1 MWGEGYLSGGGVTVW
16 ALIKGEAL
24 PEQMERPM
32 PRLTSDHI
40 LRDAV
45 WPHKHLTAAGFSP
58 GALVGKGFDGMVFEH
73 SPGKVV
79 KATTC
84 SGEVWFFD
92 WLMRTDRHPGF
103 PEPFDIAEIGRWK
116 GKKLYAV
123 VREDVQD
130 LLPRDFHR
138 IYGLA
143 EDLWPQVWTGQRTRQ
158 GWDEGCARVLA
169 RTADADRHLIFSLI
183 DALTWALERG
193 CDFVRVHDGNLGIR
207 GAQLVF
213 RDLSRC
219 FPPADWRFSPR
230 KTKRPSR

>member
-1 MWGEGYLSGGGVTVW
+1 MC
-16 ALIKGEAL
+16 ALIEDEAL
-24 PEQMERPM
+24 PEQMEPPM
-32 PRLTSDHI
+32 PRTTSDHI
-40 LRDAV
+40 PCDAV
-45 WPHKHLTAAGFSP
+45 WPHKHLTTAGFSP

-84 SGEVWFFD
+84 AGEVWLFD
-92 WLMRTDRHPGF
+92 WLMRTERHPGF
-103 PEPFDIAEIGRWK
+103 PEPFDIADIGRWK

-130 LLPRDFHR
+130 LRPRDFHR

-143 EDLWPQVWTGQRTRQ
+143 EELWPEAWTGRRTRQ
-158 GWDEGCARVLA
+158 DWDKNCTQVLKRA
-169 RTADADRHLIFSLI
+169 PDVDQPLMVSLI

-193 CDFVRVHDGNLGIR
+193 CGFLRVHDGNLGIR
-207 GAQLVF
+207 GTQLVF

-219 FPPADWRFSPR
+219 FPPTDWRCFPR
-230 KTKRPSR
+230 KAKRPAP